1 MVSRTTTV
9 VTGAVGTVLVLLAGC
24 AQPRAGAVS
33 VYATPT
39 VPVCTKQTVVTRTPG
54 RLTIATGD
62 PAVAPWFSQ
71 NRPDNGNGFESAV
84 AYAVADRLGF
94 AAADVSWVRVDAQ
107 DVLTGGAEPF
117 DVAIDMFAHS
127 PERKKLV
134 DLSSWYYL
142 DRQAVVTLR
151 TSAYSGVDTLAALRD
166 ARLGVLAGSTGQL
179 AAADLIRPT
188 SAPRSFDELDE
199 ARRSLWRKEIDGIV
213 VDLPSAFAMVA
224 AKPDGLVVAGQL
236 PRIGVPQQFGL
247 VMAKGSALK
256 PCVKKAV
263 DDLRADGTLLD
274 LEKQW
279 LVRAAR
285 VPELT

>member
-9 VTGAVGTVLVLLAGC
+9 VTGTAGAVLVLLAGC
-24 AQPRAGAVS
+24 AEPRAGAVS
-33 VYATPT
+33 VYATPS

-54 RLTIATGD
+54 RLTIGTGD
-62 PAVAPWFSQ
+62 PAAAPWFSK
-71 NRPDNGNGFESAV
+71 NRPENGNGFESAV

-94 AAADVSWVRVDAQ
+94 AADEVTWVRVDAQ
-107 DVLTGGAEPF
+107 DAVTDGAKPF
-117 DVAIDMFAHS
+117 DVGIDMFAHS

-134 DLSSWYYL
+134 DMSSWYYL

-151 TSAYSGVDTLAALRD
+151 TSAFTDVETVAALRD
-166 ARLGVLAGSTGQL
+166 ARLGVLAASTGQP

-188 SAPRSFDELDE
+188 VAPRIFDELDD
-199 ARRSLWRKEIDGIV
+199 ARRALWRKEIDGIV
-213 VDLPSAFAMVA
+213 VDLTSAFAMVA
-224 AKPDGLVVAGQL
+224 AKPDGLVVVGQL

-279 LVRAAR
+279 LVRAAG
-285 VPELT
+285 VPELS

>member
-9 VTGAVGTVLVLLAGC
+9 GTGAAGAVLLLLAGC
-24 AQPRAGAVS
+24 AEPRAGAVS
-33 VYATPT
+33 VYATPS
-39 VPVCTKQTVVTRTPG
+39 VPVCTKQTVATRTPG
-54 RLTIATGD
+54 RLTIGTGD
-62 PAVAPWFSQ
+62 PAVAPWFSR
-71 NRPDNGNGFESAV
+71 NRPENGTGFESAV

-94 AAADVSWVRVDAQ
+94 AAAEVSWVRVDAK
-107 DVLTGGAEPF
+107 DAVTAGTKPF
-117 DVAIDMFAHS
+117 DVGIDMFAHS

-134 DLSSWYYL
+134 EMSSWYYL

-151 TSAYSGVDTLAALRD
+151 TSAFADVDTVAALRE
-166 ARLGVLAGSTGQL
+166 ARLGVLAASTGAL
-179 AAADLIRPT
+179 AAGDLIRPT
-188 SAPRSFDELDE
+188 GAPRPFDEIDD
-199 ARRSLWRKEIDGIV
+199 ARRALWRKEIDGIV

-224 AKPDGLVVAGQL
+224 GKPDGLVVAGQL
-236 PRIGVPQQFGL
+236 PRVGVPEQFGL

-279 LVRAAR
+279 LVRAAG